1 MYQKQTVED
10 MLRNYTTI
18 THYIMHSGDEEVH
31 SYKLD
36 LDIALQKLQDFSG
49 NLHKTIIS
57 VFVWGIPIQE
67 QAKRMNVSKRQ
78 ISRRLDDGLHFLTMI
93 MNGEVL

>member
-1 MYQKQTVED
+1 MYQKQMVEE

-18 THYIMHSGDEEVH
+18 THYITHSGDEEVH
-31 SYKLD
+31 SAKLD
-36 LDIALQKLQDFSG
+36 LDMALQKLQNFSK
-49 NLHKTIIS
+49 NLHQTIIG

-78 ISRRLDDGLHFLTMI
+78 VLRRLDDGLHFLTMI

>member
-1 MYQKQTVED
+1 
-10 MLRNYTTI
+10 
-18 THYIMHSGDEEVH
+18 MHSGDEEVH